1 MIIHISGP
9 SGSGKTTLGNKLKEK
24 FKNKIVVKDLDDLLF
39 EFVMIKEKSKY
50 PVSTILK
57 NWKED
62 YQKYID
68 KYIKN
73 QNKPIIF
80 VGLNIDMNR
89 IIGFRKKELKPPK
102 AFYNIHADYKF
113 YIDLPIEQILQ
124 QKFFRQTQKIC
135 DNKEKMFEKWLINP
149 NRVNYQL
156 EYLIN
161 ISLWNKETEKWNKLY
176 KKKNYNFMD
185 KENIYNNIVKL
196 LSSKK

>member
-1 MIIHISGP
+1 M
-9 SGSGKTTLGNKLKEK
+9 
-24 FKNKIVVKDLDDLLF
+24 
-39 EFVMIKEKSKY
+39 MKEKSKQRT
-50 PVSTILK
+50 STILK
-57 NWKED
+57 NWKND

-68 KYIKN
+68 EFIEKTK
-73 QNKPIIF
+73 KPIIF

-113 YIDLPIEQILQ
+113 YIDLPLEQILQ

-161 ISLWNKETEKWNKLY
+161 ITLWKKEIKKWNILY
-176 KKKNYNFMD
+176 KTKKYKFEKPD
-185 KENIYNNIVKL
+185 NIYNIIIKL
-196 LSSKK
+196 FQKM